1 MDNGNVITISS
12 QAYLEIQS
20 RHSECSQARKSST
33 WCSPS
38 FSVLNTELCKSNTG
52 FYFFPN
58 CFLGKK
64 KTKPKPL
71 HSSDLGFS
79 LNHPL
84 RKQKSAFYNVTG
96 EKKKSL
102 QAAQHGN
109 TQNQPTPGCKSL
121 LCETI
126 FNSNAAQ
133 EGQFR
138 QTT

>member
-1 MDNGNVITISS
+1 MDNGNVITTSL

-20 RHSECSQARKSST
+20 RHSKCSQAGKSST

-38 FSVLNTELCKSNTG
+38 SSVLNTELCKSNTG
-52 FYFFPN
+52 YFFFN

-64 KTKPKPL
+64 RKQ

-96 EKKKSL
+96 KKKPAGSS
-102 QAAQHGN
+102 AWQHSE
-109 TQNQPTPGCKSL
+109 PTHFWIAKACSVKQFL
-121 LCETI
+121 TAMLCRRD
-126 FNSNAAQ
+126 SS
-133 EGQFR
+133 GR
-138 QTT
+138 QCNK